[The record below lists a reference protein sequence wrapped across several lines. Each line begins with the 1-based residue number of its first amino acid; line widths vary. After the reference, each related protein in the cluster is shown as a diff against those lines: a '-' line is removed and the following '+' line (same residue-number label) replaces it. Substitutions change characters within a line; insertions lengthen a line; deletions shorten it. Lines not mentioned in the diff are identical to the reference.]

1 MLRLT
6 FSTEDIEQLRQQRFQ
21 HPHPRVQQRMEA
33 LLLKS
38 QGLPHK
44 DICRILAISGNTLR
58 QYLKLYEAGGLEALK
73 QFNYRRPQSE
83 LVEYADVV
91 EEALLERPVATIAQA
106 AALIEELT
114 GIKRRPTQ
122 VRLFLKQLGFRRL
135 KAGCLPAKADPIAQA
150 DFQKK

>member
-6 FSTEDIEQLRQQRFQ
+6 FSEEDIEQLRQQRFQ
-21 HPHPRVQQRMEA
+21 HPNPRVQQRMEA

-44 DICRILAISGNTLR
+44 QICQILAISGNTLR
-58 QYLKLYEAGGLEALK
+58 QYLKRYEAGGLEALK
-73 QFNYRRPQSE
+73 QFSYRRPQSE
-83 LVEYADVV
+83 LAEYADVV
-91 EEALLERPVATIAQA
+91 EEVLLERAPATIAEA
-106 AALIEELT
+106 AALIAEVT

-135 KAGCLPAKADPIAQA
+135 KAGCLPEKADPLVQA
-150 DFQKK
+150 EFQKT